1 MALSDAIKKE
11 YARRLLL
18 SRNRVLCNHG
28 FYGMLLMHASFLF
41 DESCETAYTD
51 GGRIA
56 FSPTFMDRLSDSEL
70 DFVLMHEILH
80 IALQHCS
87 RGEKYDKELFNIAC
101 DIVVNSNILKSNDMC
116 IRSITVAEFGESI
129 HQTPEKKEGYL
140 FTAEEVYEVLVAK
153 GGKPTSKGGTI
164 LAPSSGG
171 ASNQNQGKEKQGG
184 RSSASSGK
192 PTRGQWDDHSK
203 WQIGADDSEL
213 QDIWLKRVEDAASVV
228 SILDPSNQCGS
239 VPACMERLLLE
250 LRKPQTDWRAV
261 LDEFVQ
267 EEVCDYTF
275 SPPDRRFDGGD
286 FFLPDF
292 NDKDVRVENIL
303 FMVDTSGSISDEML
317 TMAYGEIKGAIEQ
330 FDGKLCGLLGF
341 FDFEVYEPKSFENVD
356 DVLAIRPK
364 GGGGTN
370 FYAIFDYVRDR
381 MEEPPASIV
390 ILTDGYAHMPSEENA
405 GNIPVLWLINND
417 DVTPTWGRL
426 ARIKI

>member
-1 MALSDAIKKE
+1 MALSDAMKKE

-28 FYGMLLMHASFLF
+28 FYGMLLMHASFLL
-41 DESCETAYTD
+41 DEACETAYTD
-51 GGRIA
+51 GNRIA
-56 FSPTFMDRLSDSEL
+56 FSPAFMDRISDSEL

-87 RGEKYDKELFNIAC
+87 RGEKYEKELFNIAC
-101 DIVVNSNILKSNDMC
+101 DIVVNSNILKSNDM
-116 IRSITVAEFGESI
+116 RPDSITVAEFGESM
-129 HQTPEKKEGYL
+129 HQTPKKKEGYL
-140 FTAEEVYEVLVAK
+140 YTAEEVYQILLESGR
-153 GGKPTSKGGTI
+153 GGSATDPSKDGS
-164 LAPSSGG
+164 A
-171 ASNQNQGKEKQGG
+171 ASNCRKGSKKGDGG
-184 RSSASSGK
+184 SSSGK
-192 PTRGQWDDHSK
+192 PSHGQWDDHSK

-213 QDIWLKRVEDAASVV
+213 QDVWLKRVEDAASVA

-250 LRKPQTDWRAV
+250 LRKPQTDWRTV

-317 TMAYGEIKGAIEQ
+317 TMAYSEIKGAIEQ

-341 FDFEVYEPKSFENVD
+341 FDFEVYEPKSFEGVD

-364 GGGGTN
+364 GGGGTS
-370 FYAIFDYVRDR
+370 FYAVFDYVRDH

-390 ILTDGYAHMPSEENA
+390 VLTDGYASMPPEAYANE
-405 GNIPVLWLINND
+405 IPVLWLIDND
-417 DVTPTWGRL
+417 DVTPPWGRL
-426 ARIKI
+426 ARIKL